1 MYYHVEGELL
11 QYEDIDRI
19 ICNDSNHINSKNV
32 HMLLLCINELNVKNI
47 YKKASENNARSLESR
62 ASAKGKAVLAV
73 PWPDHSDVPGQN

>member
-32 HMLLLCINELNVKNI
+32 HMWLLCINELNVKNI
-47 YKKASENNARSLESR
+47 
-62 ASAKGKAVLAV
+62 
-73 PWPDHSDVPGQN
+73 